1 MMNAPDISTAKW
13 YAAVRSGPLALLLD
27 LDGTLIPFAARAE
40 DANMDDDLVELLG
53 TLSSLGVKI
62 AIATGRPNRLVEHMC
77 DRLPRVWWYAEHA
90 AWQRCG
96 GAWTAPHSDVEGLD
110 ELVASLAP
118 FLAIPGTRIES
129 KSLGLAAHWREVEP
143 RMRDAAISAAEI
155 AFEEWLETRP
165 QCEQIDGVE
174 MLEVR
179 LCALHKGLAVADVR
193 RRLGGVP
200 IIAIGDDDTDEDM
213 FAALGPGDLAIGVRN
228 GRHRASRATKW
239 LDTYR
244 EVRTFL
250 RWLLEARTTEQ
261 PLQSPVFESTPRR
274 SAAACGRLVVVSN
287 RTPAHVAGRH
297 RQVGGLVSALQP
309 ALENADGVWLGWS
322 GIESEAPPVLTVD
335 DEVRPVRA
343 SIDLP
348 PNWRKHYY
356 NGFCNRALWPLLHG
370 FPSRVQCRD
379 EDWQAYRNVN
389 DELAKH
395 AADLVASDGVV
406 WVHDYHL
413 LLVARAMRLRGY
425 SGPIGLFIHVPFPG
439 PDVFDNLPWADD
451 ILAAMQE
458 FDLIGF
464 HTEQW
469 ADNFRACLRVRGARV
484 DRLRTPTIAVL
495 PIGID
500 AAAFRPTGDELASDV
515 AGLRDALG
523 HRRLVLG
530 VDRLD
535 YSKGIPERLRGFES
549 LLERYPEWRSKVTF
563 VQVSVPSREEVP
575 EYGEL
580 RTQVEKLVGRINGR
594 FGEADWVPVRYL
606 YRSYDH
612 HVLAQLYRLA
622 DVALVTPLRDGLNL
636 VAKEFVAAQDQNAP
650 GVLVLSRFAGAAAEL
665 KSAVLTN
672 PFHAEGLAA
681 DLDAALR
688 MPLDERQHR
697 HAQLAAA
704 VAETSAERW
713 ASEFLGQL
721 RTVGR
726 RRAPVAA
733 KASPAAPVGFIA
745 KP

>member
-1 MMNAPDISTAKW
+1 MPSW
-13 YAAVRSGPLALLLD
+13 FAAVRSGPLALLLD

-40 DANMDDDLVELLG
+40 DAVLDADLVELLT
-53 TLSSLGVKI
+53 TLSALGIQIV
-62 AIATGRPNRLVEHMC
+62 IATGRPKRLVEPMC
-77 DRLPRVWWYAEHA
+77 DLLPRAWWYAEHG

-96 GAWTAPHSDVEGLD
+96 GAWSPSAGDVEGID
-110 ELVASLAP
+110 ELVSSLAP
-118 FLAIPGTRIES
+118 FLAIPGTRIEP
-129 KSLGLAAHWREVEP
+129 KSFGVAAHWRTVDP
-143 RMRDAAISAAEI
+143 SVRDAAISAAEL

-165 QCEQIDGVE
+165 HCEQIDGVE

-179 LCALHKGLAVADVR
+179 LCALHKGLAVTDVR
-193 RRLGGVP
+193 RRLPDVP

-228 GRHRASRATKW
+228 GRHRASRAAKW
-239 LDTYR
+239 LATYR
-244 EVRTFL
+244 EVRAFL
-250 RWLLEARTTEQ
+250 RWLLEARTTEE
-261 PLQSPVFESTPRR
+261 PVQEPVLECAPKR
-274 SAAACGRLVVVSN
+274 SGATCGRLVVVSN

-322 GIESEAPPVLTVD
+322 GIESDAPPALTVD
-335 DEVRPVRA
+335 DESRPVRA

-348 PNWRKHYY
+348 PSWRKHYY

-379 EDWQAYRNVN
+379 EDWHAYKHVN
-389 DELAKH
+389 EELAKH
-395 AADLVASDGVV
+395 AGDLVTRDGVI

-413 LLVARAMRLRGY
+413 LLVARALRQRGY
-425 SGPIGLFIHVPFPG
+425 AGPIGLFVHVPFPG
-439 PDVFDNLPWADD
+439 PDVFENLPWAHE
-451 ILAAMQE
+451 ILAAMQD

-469 ADNFRACLRVRGARV
+469 AENFRMCQRASGQQLTRG
-484 DRLRTPTIAVL
+484 RTPTIAVL

-500 AAAFRPTGDELASDV
+500 AQAFRPTGDALASDV
-515 AGLRDALG
+515 AGLRSALG
-523 HRRLVLG
+523 PRRLVLG

-549 LLERYPEWRSKVTF
+549 LLERYPEWRSRVSL
-563 VQVSVPSREEVP
+563 VQISVPSREEVP

-580 RTQVEKLVGRINGR
+580 RSQVEKLVGRINGR

-636 VAKEFVAAQDQNAP
+636 VAKEFVAAQDPAAP

-665 KSAVLTN
+665 TSAVLTN

-688 MPLDERQHR
+688 MPLEERQHR
-697 HAQLAAA
+697 HGLLAAA

-713 ASEFLGQL
+713 ASEFLGKL
-721 RTVGR
+721 RRVGR
-726 RRAPVAA
+726 RRRVTSAA
-733 KASPAAPVGFIA
+733 KPAASPDGSVA
-745 KP
+745 KL